1 MAVLT
6 THRARI
12 IFLWLLAACCSVYG
26 QTAAP
31 GKPGVNQDSLVIA
44 GFENSVK
51 EYMKLHNKAKAG
63 VPPLKPTNSAHAINE
78 YQRLL
83 VSNIRAAR
91 PDAKQGDVF
100 TPEISQEFKRLIAM
114 TMQGPDATKVRASL
128 RHAEPVSKIPL
139 QVNAV
144 YPEHVPLQSSP
155 PSLLLNLPPLPPEL
169 DYRIVGHDL
178 VLRDAAA
185 NMIVDF
191 VPGAIPFS

>member
-1 MAVLT
+1 MAILT
-6 THRARI
+6 TRCASI
-12 IFLWLLAACCSVYG
+12 IFLWLLTTYCPVYG

-31 GKPGVNQDSLVIA
+31 GKPAVNQDSLVIA

-63 VPPLKPTNSAHAINE
+63 VPPLKPTNSAHAINQ

-114 TMQGPDATKVRASL
+114 TMQGPDAAKVRASL
-128 RHAEPVSKIPL
+128 RHAEPVGKVPL
-139 QVNAV
+139 QANVV
-144 YPEHVPLQSSP
+144 YPQHVPLQSSP
-155 PSLLLNLPPLPPEL
+155 PSLLLNFLPLPPEL

-178 VLRDAAA
+178 VLRDVAA

>member
-1 MAVLT
+1 LAI
-6 THRARI
+6 HRARI
-12 IFLWLLAACCSVYG
+12 AFLWLVAACCSVYA
-26 QTAAP
+26 QTTAP
-31 GKPGVNQDSLVIA
+31 GKAAVNQDSLVIA
-44 GFENSVK
+44 SFENSVK

-63 VPPLKPTNSAHAINE
+63 VPPLKPTNSAHAINQ

-100 TPEISQEFKRLIAM
+100 TSEISQEFKRLIAM
-114 TMQGPDATKVRASL
+114 TMEGPEAAKVRASL
-128 RHAEPVSKIPL
+128 RHAEPVGKIPL

-144 YPEHVPLQSSP
+144 YPQHVPLQSSP
-155 PSLLLNLPPLPPEL
+155 PSVLLNLPPLPPEL

-178 VLRDAAA
+178 VLRDVAA

-191 VPGAIPFS
+191 IPGAVPSS